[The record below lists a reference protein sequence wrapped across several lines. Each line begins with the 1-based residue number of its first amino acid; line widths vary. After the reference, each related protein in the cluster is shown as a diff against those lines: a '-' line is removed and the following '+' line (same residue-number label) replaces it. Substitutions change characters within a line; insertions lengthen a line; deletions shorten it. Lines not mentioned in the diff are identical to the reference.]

1 MWFQIINVV
10 SNNKFQI
17 SINLLFIIKLLLL
30 LLLLFQ
36 ILMYTAG
43 QADTFKDLKF
53 F

>member
-17 SINLLFIIKLLLL
+17 SINLSFIFKLL